1 MALNAVDQLCLQCG
15 LCCDGTLFA
24 DVELRAGDDAKRLK
38 KLGLPIAAK
47 GKSKLAF
54 PQSCACFDG
63 KLCEIYEQRPKRC
76 RQFACGLL
84 KQVEAGR
91 LDAVEALSTIHS
103 ARKQFEQVNALLVTM
118 GQGNRA
124 LALTRRYAAA
134 MSAPLDLADEANAE
148 HYGGLLAAMEQLMQQ
163 LQQNFLS

>member
-1 MALNAVDQLCLQCG
+1 MSAIDQLCLQCG

-24 DVELRAGDDAKRLK
+24 DVELRAGDDAKQLK
-38 KLGLPIAAK
+38 KLGLPIASK

-63 KLCEIYEQRPKRC
+63 KLCRIYEQRPKRC

-91 LDAVEALSTIHS
+91 LDPPTALKTIGT
-103 ARKQFEQVNALLVTM
+103 ARKQFEKVNTLLVAM
-118 GQGNRA
+118 GQGDRA
-124 LALTRRYAAA
+124 VALTQRFSSA
-134 MSAPLDLADEANAE
+134 MSAPINLADDANAE
-148 HYGGLLAAMEQLMQQ
+148 NYGELMAAMDQLMQQ
-163 LQQNFLS
+163 LQRDFLA